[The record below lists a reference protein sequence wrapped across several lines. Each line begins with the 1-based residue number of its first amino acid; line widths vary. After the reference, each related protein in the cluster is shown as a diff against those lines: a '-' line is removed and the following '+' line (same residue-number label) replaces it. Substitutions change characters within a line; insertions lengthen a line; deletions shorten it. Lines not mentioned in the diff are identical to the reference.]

1 MLKKGFVILIAILI
15 ASCDSPKP
23 KAGTPYANLPR
34 LGLSVSE
41 QGILQRNGSP
51 YVGIGVNYF
60 DAFYRVLKNNSNKSY
75 QKGFKE
81 LSSLEIPFVRFMASG
96 YWPNDMKLYRKN
108 SKLYFSLMDEVVASA
123 EKNNIGLIPS
133 LFWNYAMVPDLVGES
148 MDQWGNTKSK
158 THQFMRKYTQE
169 LVSRYKN
176 SPAIWGWEF
185 GNEMNLQVDLPN
197 AAKQRPP
204 IVFDRGT
211 PSSRSHKDE
220 LSAKHM
226 SVALSEFAKV
236 VRQID
241 KHRMVSSGNSMPR
254 ASAYHNSHEKNWK
267 VDSKAQT
274 QKILKRDNPTPINTI
289 SVHFY
294 AGNQFFERK
303 KTEYSSFIA
312 NLVDVAKIEKKP
324 VFIGEFGLCNGMG
337 IAQSKISG
345 EFKQL
350 LAVMKEARIPLAA
363 LWVYD
368 LKSQKNTCNVTFT
381 NTRSYQLKAIAISD

>member
-1 MLKKGFVILIAILI
+1 MLRIIYVIIYAILI
-15 ASCDSPKP
+15 VSPAYSAP
-23 KAGTPYANLPR
+23 SHETSQ
-34 LGLSVSE
+34 LGLYVSE
-41 QGILQRNGSP
+41 QGVLQRNGIP
-51 YVGIGVNYF
+51 YTGIGVNYF
-60 DAFYRVLKNNSNKSY
+60 DVFYRVLKNNNDTSY
-75 QKGFKE
+75 KKGFKE

-96 YWPNDMKLYRKN
+96 FWPNDMKLYRKN
-108 SKLYFSLMDEVVASA
+108 PKLYFSLMDEVVASA
-123 EKNNIGLIPS
+123 EKNKIGLIPS

-148 MDQWGNTKSK
+148 MNQWGNTKSK

-197 AAKQRPP
+197 AAKQRPA
-204 IVFDRGT
+204 IVPDRGT
-211 PSSRSHKDE
+211 PASRSHKDE
-220 LSAKHM
+220 LSAEHM
-226 SVALSEFAKV
+226 VVALGEFAKV

-241 KHRMVSSGNSMPR
+241 RRRMLSSGNSMPR
-254 ASAYHNSHEKNWK
+254 ASAYHNSHEKSWK

-274 QKILKRDNPTPINTI
+274 QKILKRDNPPPINTI
-289 SVHFY
+289 SIHFY
-294 AGNQFFERK
+294 AGNPFFERK
-303 KTEYSSFIA
+303 KTEYSRFIE
-312 NLVDVAKIEKKP
+312 NLVDVAKVAKKP